1 MFGRVLEGVSI
12 LGGVTCRFDRR
23 PKRGRP
29 LSGHEGPSDD
39 ATRQEPDDDRQSGES
54 DEALAGLEAS
64 GSR

>member
-1 MFGRVLEGVSI
+1 MFGRVLEGMSI
-12 LGGVTCRFDRR
+12 LGGVPCRFDCR
-23 PKRGRP
+23 PERGRP
-29 LSGHEGPSDD
+29 LSRHDGPTDD